1 MTTGVR
7 DFLIS
12 AASAFRRR
20 VDGIAATEFALI
32 LPLMIAIFFG
42 MLEVS
47 DAMMAS
53 RRVQTAVNSLADLV
67 SQERDLTTGELD
79 DIMVGVNR
87 MLAPTTGSTVVMRVT
102 SVIVDPADPN
112 KLKVQWSRDNSGAT
126 PYSAGSDFTRLAD
139 KTVVNSGASLIVGEV
154 TYSHA
159 TALTHM
165 FVTSP
170 RTMNQIVSRWPRRT
184 SEVVICGGSPL
195 PACVD

>member
-1 MTTGVR
+1 MEHG
-7 DFLIS
+7 LKQS
-12 AASAFRRR
+12 AALFRRR
-20 VDGIAATEFALI
+20 DDGIAATEFALI

-47 DAMMAS
+47 DAMMAG

-67 SQERDLTTGELD
+67 SQERDITTAEID
-79 DIMVGVNR
+79 DIMVGVTR
-87 MLAPTTGSTVVMRVT
+87 MLAPTNGSAVAMRVT

-112 KLKVQWSRDNSGAT
+112 KLKVRWSRDNSGGT
-126 PYSAGSDFTRLAD
+126 PYAANSDFIRLAD
-139 KTVVNSGASLIVGEV
+139 KTVVNGGASLIVGEV
-154 TYSHA
+154 SYSHA
-159 TALTHM
+159 SALTHM

-170 RTMNQIVSRWPRRT
+170 RTMSQIVSRWPRRT